1 MRQVRF
7 LTFCLMTVLLYSC
20 NDLKLND
27 ERETQEQGSLSLELS
42 VDSGAVITRNG
53 AGEQSQSDLD
63 LDQFWVEIYKK
74 ASDGMESGLR
84 LYRKQ
89 YAEAKNDLILLNAGD
104 YYLRAKL
111 GDSLGVGFTKPFYM
125 AEEEFTVHPQTKE
138 YISACAALANVKVS
152 VNFGDNFKEY
162 YPDYYVRVRHTE
174 AKIKSA
180 LKFKKDETRS
190 GYIHHG
196 QIVLEVCADFKGD
209 GNWRYFVLE
218 EVDMDGDGMPE
229 PLMFHPNDHI
239 TFNIDAGV
247 IYGKDILVNF
257 LLNDE
262 TIDQSKTVTVPEYV
276 APQDAP
282 KVSRQGFDDNGS
294 CYVYENRDMEYNDGQ
309 SFSYSTKAGLASCIL
324 SIDSDYLESEFG
336 LPSEVELVGM
346 DDATATLLAEA
357 GIRSS
362 LGQFM
367 GIVDFTDAMKPLGK
381 NAVYQDAVTPCA
393 VFSMKVTDVA
403 GETGQTDCEMLVW
416 PELKG
421 TLKVNDYDV
430 WATKVVNPVF
440 TASKG
445 YPENCQLQFSTD
457 GKTWETIETSGN
469 VSGMT
474 SSFQGKTGLK
484 PATSYWFRAVD
495 GDYPASDPV
504 KVTTEAALQ
513 LGNPSFEEFR
523 IMEFSFRYKTGVI
536 FGKWE
541 YQTRLW
547 YELFGSDS
555 NLTQWATNSSATLD
569 YEVTTQ
575 YLYYKC
581 YPTVTVQMDDPKDG
595 RFCLMVGAIATADA
609 ASDWNFMGAH
619 GNSIPGEV
627 FIGTADNS
635 GEHKGNHLTNG
646 DDFTSR
652 PTALTFWH
660 KFSQYENDPY
670 IAYVEVLASDG
681 TVIGKAE
688 KRDQTTSVEPNWAQV
703 RLPITY
709 TVTNKKAA
717 KIYVSFKAGTAER
730 DEPRKFSGDPSL
742 KLYNT
747 HVEKSGSSYVS
758 KANDSIHAGSIL
770 WLDDIRLEY

>member
-7 LTFCLMTVLLYSC
+7 LSFCLMAVLLCAC
-20 NDLKLND
+20 NDLDLKD
-27 ERETQEQGSLSLELS
+27 ENGTDEQGSLSLELS
-42 VDSGAVITRNG
+42 VDSESVVTRNG
-53 AGEQSQSDLD
+53 AGDVPQLD

-74 ASDGMESGLR
+74 VSDGMDSGIR

-89 YAEAKNDLILLNAGD
+89 YVEAKNDQILLNAGD

-125 AEEEFTVHPQTKE
+125 AEEEFTVRPQTKE
-138 YISACAALANVKVS
+138 YITACAALANVKVS
-152 VNFGDNFKEY
+152 VSFGDNFKEY

-229 PLMFHPNDHI
+229 PLMFEPKDHI

-247 IYGKDILVNF
+247 IYGKDITVSF

-262 TIDQSKTVTVPEYV
+262 TIEQSKTVTVPEYV

-282 KVSRQGFDDNGS
+282 KVSRQGFDENGS
-294 CYVYENRDMEYNDGQ
+294 CYVYENRDMDYNGGQ
-309 SFSYSTKAGLASCIL
+309 SFSYSTKAGLASCVL
-324 SIDSDYLESEFG
+324 SIDSDYLESEYG

-346 DDATATLLAEA
+346 DDATAALLAEA

-381 NAVYQDAVTPCA
+381 NSVYQDADTPCA

-403 GETGQTDCEMLVW
+403 GETGETDGEMLVW
-416 PELKG
+416 PELEG

-504 KVTTEAALQ
+504 KVTTEDALQ

-523 IMEFSFRYKTGVI
+523 IMDFSFRYKKVI
-536 FGKWE
+536 WLGSWT
-541 YQTRLW
+541 YVTRYW
-547 YELFGSDS
+547 YEVYANDS
-555 NLTQWATNSSATLD
+555 SKTQWATNSSASLD
-569 YEVTTQ
+569 YEVTPQ

-581 YPTVTVQMDDPKDG
+581 YPTVTLQNDDPAEG
-595 RFCLMVGAIATADA
+595 NYYLMVASVATTDYG
-609 ASDWNFMGAH
+609 SEVLN
-619 GNSIPGEV
+619 GNAVTGEL

-635 GEHKGNHLTNG
+635 RERRGNHTSEG
-646 DDFTSR
+646 YAFSSR
-652 PTALTFWH
+652 PSALTFMH
-660 KFSQYENDPY
+660 KFSCYDSDPY
-670 IAYVEVLASDG
+670 YVEVQLWDSSKNI
-681 TVIGKAE
+681 IGRGVKN
-688 KRDQTTSVEPNWAQV
+688 DQRSSVEPEWQKM
-703 RLPITY
+703 
-709 TVTNKKAA
+709 TVPVEYDVTDRKAA
-717 KIYVSFKAGTAER
+717 YIYVIFKSSATGSTAS
-730 DEPRKFSGDPSL
+730 RKFSGDASL

-758 KANDSIHAGSIL
+758 KANDPIHAGSIL

>member
-7 LTFCLMTVLLYSC
+7 LSFCLMAVLLCAC
-20 NDLKLND
+20 NDLDLKD
-27 ERETQEQGSLSLELS
+27 ENGTDEQGSLSLELS
-42 VDSGAVITRNG
+42 VDSESVVTRNG
-53 AGEQSQSDLD
+53 AGDVTQLD

-74 ASDGMESGLR
+74 VSDGMDSGIR

-89 YAEAKNDLILLNAGD
+89 YVEAKNDQILLNAGD

-125 AEEEFTVHPQTKE
+125 AEEEFTVRPQTKE
-138 YISACAALANVKVS
+138 YITACAALANVKVS
-152 VNFGDNFKEY
+152 VSFGDNFKEY

-229 PLMFHPNDHI
+229 PLMFEPKDHI

-247 IYGKDILVNF
+247 IYGKDITVSF

-262 TIDQSKTVTVPEYV
+262 TIEQSKTVTVPEYV

-282 KVSRQGFDDNGS
+282 KVSRQGFDENGS
-294 CYVYENRDMEYNDGQ
+294 CYVYENRDMDYNGGQ
-309 SFSYSTKAGLASCIL
+309 SFSYSTKAGLASCVL
-324 SIDSDYLESEFG
+324 SIDSDYLESEYG

-346 DDATATLLAEA
+346 DDATAALLAEA

-381 NAVYQDAVTPCA
+381 NSVYQDADTPCA

-403 GETGQTDCEMLVW
+403 GETGETDGEMLVW
-416 PELKG
+416 PELEG

-457 GKTWETIETSGN
+457 GKIWETIETSGN

-504 KVTTEAALQ
+504 KVVTEAALQ

-523 IMEFSFRYKTGVI
+523 IMDFSFRYKKVI
-536 FGKWE
+536 WLGSWT
-541 YQTRLW
+541 YVTRYW
-547 YELFGSDS
+547 YEIYANDS
-555 NLTQWATNSSATLD
+555 SKTQWATNSSASLD
-569 YEVTTQ
+569 YEVTPQ

-581 YPTVTVQMDDPKDG
+581 YPTVTLQNDDPAEG
-595 RFCLMVGAIATADA
+595 NYYLMVASVATTDYG
-609 ASDWNFMGAH
+609 SEVLN
-619 GNSIPGEV
+619 GNAVTGEL

-635 GEHKGNHLTNG
+635 RERRGNHTSEG
-646 DDFTSR
+646 YAFSSR
-652 PTALTFWH
+652 PSALTFMH
-660 KFSQYENDPY
+660 KFSCYNSDPY
-670 IAYVEVLASDG
+670 YVEVQLWDSSKNI
-681 TVIGKAE
+681 IGRGVKN
-688 KRDQTTSVEPNWAQV
+688 DQRSSVEPEWQKM
-703 RLPITY
+703 
-709 TVTNKKAA
+709 TVPVEYDVTDRKAA
-717 KIYVSFKAGTAER
+717 YIYVIFKSSATGST
-730 DEPRKFSGDPSL
+730 DSRKFSGDASL

-758 KANDSIHAGSIL
+758 KANDPIHAGSIL

>member
-7 LTFCLMTVLLYSC
+7 LSFCLMAVLLCAC
-20 NDLKLND
+20 NDLDLKD
-27 ERETQEQGSLSLELS
+27 ENGTDEQGSLSLELS
-42 VDSGAVITRNG
+42 VDSESVVTRNG
-53 AGEQSQSDLD
+53 AGDVPQLD

-74 ASDGMESGLR
+74 VSDGMDSGIR

-89 YAEAKNDLILLNAGD
+89 YVEAKNDQILLNAGD

-125 AEEEFTVHPQTKE
+125 AEEEFTVRPQTKE
-138 YISACAALANVKVS
+138 YITACAALANVKVS
-152 VNFGDNFKEY
+152 VSFGDNFKEY

-229 PLMFHPNDHI
+229 PLMFEPKDHI

-247 IYGKDILVNF
+247 IYGKDITVSF

-262 TIDQSKTVTVPEYV
+262 TIEQSKTVTVPEYV

-282 KVSRQGFDDNGS
+282 KVSRQGFDENGS
-294 CYVYENRDMEYNDGQ
+294 CYVYENRDMDYNGGQ
-309 SFSYSTKAGLASCIL
+309 SFSYSTKAGLASCVL
-324 SIDSDYLESEFG
+324 SIDSDYLESEYG

-346 DDATATLLAEA
+346 DDATAALLAEA

-381 NAVYQDAVTPCA
+381 NSVYQDADTPCA

-403 GETGQTDCEMLVW
+403 GETGETDGEMLVW

-523 IMEFSFRYKTGVI
+523 IMDFSFRYKKVI
-536 FGKWE
+536 WLGSWT
-541 YQTRLW
+541 YVTRYW
-547 YELFGSDS
+547 YEIYANDS
-555 NLTQWATNSSATLD
+555 SKTQWATNSSASLD
-569 YEVTTQ
+569 YEVTPQ

-581 YPTVTVQMDDPKDG
+581 YPTVTLQNDDPAEG
-595 RFCLMVGAIATADA
+595 NYYLMVASIATTDYG
-609 ASDWNFMGAH
+609 SEVLN
-619 GNSIPGEV
+619 GNAVTGEL

-635 GEHKGNHLTNG
+635 KERRGNHTSEG
-646 DDFTSR
+646 YAFSSR
-652 PTALTFWH
+652 PSALTFMH
-660 KFSQYENDPY
+660 KFSCYNSDPY
-670 IAYVEVLASDG
+670 YVEVQLWDSSKNI
-681 TVIGKAE
+681 IGRGVKN
-688 KRDQTTSVEPNWAQV
+688 DQRSSVEPEWQKM
-703 RLPITY
+703 
-709 TVTNKKAA
+709 TVPVEYDVTDRKAA
-717 KIYVSFKAGTAER
+717 YIYVIFKSSATGSTAS
-730 DEPRKFSGDPSL
+730 RKFSGDASL

>member
-346 DDATATLLAEA
+346 DDATATLLAKA

-416 PELKG
+416 PELEG

-523 IMEFSFRYKTGVI
+523 IMSFTFRYKAAI
-536 FGKWE
+536 WFGSWTNV
-541 YQTRLW
+541 TRYW
-547 YELFGSDS
+547 YEIYANDS
-555 NLTQWATNSSATLD
+555 SKTQWATNSSASLD
-569 YEVTTQ
+569 YEVTPQ

-581 YPTVTVQMDDPKDG
+581 YPTVTLQNDDPAEG
-595 RFCLMVGAIATADA
+595 NYYLMVASVATTDYG
-609 ASDWNFMGAH
+609 SEVLN
-619 GNSIPGEV
+619 GNAVTGEL

-635 GEHKGNHLTNG
+635 KERLGNHTSEG
-646 DDFTSR
+646 YAFSSR
-652 PTALTFWH
+652 PSALTFMH
-660 KFSQYENDPY
+660 KFSCYNSDPY
-670 IAYVEVLASDG
+670 YVEVQLWDSSKNI
-681 TVIGKAE
+681 IGRGVKN
-688 KRDQTTSVEPNWAQV
+688 DQRSSVEPEWQKM
-703 RLPITY
+703 
-709 TVTNKKAA
+709 TVPVEYDVTDRKAA
-717 KIYVSFKAGTAER
+717 YIYVIFKSSATGSTAS
-730 DEPRKFSGDPSL
+730 RKFSGDASL

-758 KANDSIHAGSIL
+758 KANDPIHAGSIL